1 MTARDLIARAESAR
15 REGRVR
21 AAADLYRQAAGAARM
36 EGDPGLVSHALR
48 HQGEILSIAGDVDS
62 AETPLAEAL
71 DIIRRLSGVSP
82 LDLANTVRPLGILR
96 ARIGHASARGLLA
109 EARDLYA
116 QAGIGEGVSE
126 MERRLEGLA

>member
-1 MTARDLIARAESAR
+1 MTARDLIARAELAR
-15 REGRVR
+15 RDGRVR
-21 AAADLYRQAAGAARM
+21 ESADLYRQAAGAART
-36 EGDPGLVSHALR
+36 ERDPGLVSHALR

-71 DIIRRLSGVSP
+71 DIIRGLAGVSA

-96 ARIGHASARGLLA
+96 AQVGHASARALLA

-116 QAGIGEGVSE
+116 RAGIGEGVRE
-126 MERRLEGLA
+126 MERRLEGLD